1 MSQNETLLGS
11 KMKVTSVKI
20 TVVPGEDRLKAYA
33 SIIFDDCFV
42 VHDLKIIRTDDKLFV
57 SMPSKRHKNQSAF
70 RDIAHPL
77 NRQTR
82 SMIQNAVFA
91 EYESTL
97 KGFKADKESIN
108 MLNPPQAKE
117 PEDNKD

>member
-1 MSQNETLLGS
+1 
-11 KMKVTSVKI
+11 MKVTSVKI
-20 TVVPGEDRLKAYA
+20 SIVPGEDHLKAYA

-42 VHDLKIIRTDDKLFV
+42 IHDLKIIRTEDKLFV
-57 SMPSKRHKNQSAF
+57 SMPSKRPKNQSAF

-82 SMIQNAVFA
+82 AMIQKAVFE

-97 KGFKADKESIN
+97 KALKTEKENIP
-108 MLNPPQAKE
+108 NPE
-117 PEDNKD
+117 TNK